1 MRGMTL
7 DLTKAAASS
16 QPGLAGASGKRGS
29 GAGTAQAAKD
39 VAARQPCEGLRCGT
53 VWHLRDI
60 RDATGFA

>member
-1 MRGMTL
+1 MAL

-53 VWHLRDI
+53 MWHSVCS
-60 RDATGFA
+60 